1 MKLRSVLALTLAFF
15 SLTACSTAE
24 PVFSDVFV
32 AKTDGFKS
40 IRIPSVVVTQKGTLL
55 AFAEARAANSDQ
67 AQNKMA
73 LKRSSDSGQTW
84 SAIQIIADDGANSL
98 NNPVA
103 MVERKTGRVL
113 LMYQRIPGHL
123 KEHSKE
129 VETGFDG
136 PNVYRNFLLTSDDD
150 GVTWSKPLDITSTTK
165 RATGATTLAG
175 GPGIAIQLE
184 HGANKGRILF
194 PFNEGPYGMWNNYA
208 VFSDDRGATWKCGE
222 NVPNALVANAKGV
235 KKSQLNE
242 VQVAELT
249 DGSVLLNSRQFAG
262 AKVRKKAISH
272 DGGVTWSAAEDVTEL
287 RDPSCMGSILRYSFA
302 EKGSKNVLLYSGPDS
317 LKRENGTVYASL
329 DDGATWPIKRVLRTD
344 DFAYSV
350 LTRLPNGDVGC
361 LFEANNYARIVFAR
375 FPLEWVLEGGTK

>member
-1 MKLRSVLALTLAFF
+1 MKFSAVHIFILALFPMLSIYA
-15 SLTACSTAE
+15 AE

-32 AKTDGFKS
+32 ALTDGFKS
-40 IRIPSVVVTQKGTLL
+40 IRIPSVIVTKKGTLL

-67 AQNKMA
+67 AQNKIA
-73 LKRSSDSGQTW
+73 LKRSSDNGQTW
-84 SAIQIIADDGANSL
+84 SAITLIADDGANSL

-103 MVERKTGRVL
+103 IVERETGKVL

-129 VETGFDG
+129 VEIGFEG
-136 PNVYRNFLLTSDDD
+136 PNVYRNFLITSDDD
-150 GVTWSKPLDITSTTK
+150 GATWSKPLDITSMTK

-184 HGANKGRILF
+184 HGPNKGRILF
-194 PFNEGPYGMWNNYA
+194 PFNDGPYGMWNNYV
-208 VFSDDRGATWKCGE
+208 VFSDDRGVTWKCGE
-222 NVPNALVANAKGV
+222 NVPGALVANAKGA
-235 KKSQLNE
+235 KKSQINE
-242 VQVAELT
+242 VQVAELS

-262 AKVRKKAISH
+262 AKVRKKSISH
-272 DGGVTWSAAEDVTEL
+272 DGGVTWSTIEDVPEL

-302 EKGSKNVLLYSGPDS
+302 ENGAKNILLYSGPDS
-317 LKRENGTVYASL
+317 LKRENGTVYASI
-329 DDGATWPIKRVLRTD
+329 DDGATWPIKRVLRKD

-375 FPLEWVLEGGTK
+375 FPLDWVLDGTEK